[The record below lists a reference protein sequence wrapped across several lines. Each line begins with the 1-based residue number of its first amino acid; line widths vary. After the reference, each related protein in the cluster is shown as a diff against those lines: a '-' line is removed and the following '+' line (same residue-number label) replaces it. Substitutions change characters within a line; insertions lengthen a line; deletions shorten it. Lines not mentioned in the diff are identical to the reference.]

1 MNIGIQLKQA
11 PSELTKVDKL
21 AKYLCSLYDG
31 KEVIDRKYVGVFSI
45 PYTVYMNQP
54 EANDGKT
61 VEACFDEM
69 IDGKPYIFGWRFW
82 GKNAEVIYNFINNE
96 KENG

>member
-1 MNIGIQLKQA
+1 
-11 PSELTKVDKL
+11 
-21 AKYLCSLYDG
+21 
-31 KEVIDRKYVGVFSI
+31 
-45 PYTVYMNQP
+45 MNQA